1 MTGDASKFTTL
12 TLKNQGNVIYEN
24 NWKVNVISECNILVN
39 KDLSIKNVLFVENLK
54 HNLISISQLC
64 DNGFKVT
71 FCANKCFIEKIDND
85 QVHLEWYRHRNVYK
99 INLDDF
105 KSLNKVCLYSSND
118 DSWLWYRRLKYA
130 SMDTI
135 SKLLRKNLVK
145 GLLKLDFS
153 KDKIFHA
160 SK

>member
-12 TLKNQGNVIYEN
+12 ILKDQGCVTYGDDRKANVIGEG
-24 NWKVNVISECNILVN
+24 NIIIN
-39 KDLSIKNVLFVENLK
+39 KDLSIKNVLLVEDLK

-71 FCANKCFIEKIDND
+71 FYANKCYIKKIDND
-85 QVHLEWYRHRNVYK
+85 QVSFEGYRRRNVYK

-105 KSLNKVCLYSSND
+105 KSSNEVCLYSSNE
-118 DSWLWYRRLKYA
+118 DSWLWHRKLGNA

-135 SKLLRKNLVK
+135 SKLIRKDLVK
-145 GLLKLDFS
+145 SLPKIDFS
-153 KDKIFHA
+153 KDKICQA
-160 SK
+160 C